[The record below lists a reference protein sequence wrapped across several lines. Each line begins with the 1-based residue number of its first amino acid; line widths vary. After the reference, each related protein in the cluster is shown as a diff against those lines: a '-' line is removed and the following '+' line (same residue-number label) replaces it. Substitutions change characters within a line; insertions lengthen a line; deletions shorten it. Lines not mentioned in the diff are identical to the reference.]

1 MLLRRLTAA
10 LCPSLACLALLAA
23 WGWVDGLEAGA
34 FAAFALKGA
43 LLGLGLAVVLPA
55 AGVGAR
61 TNGLN
66 GWLVAGAALLGLLV
80 GYQALMAAGRLPASP
95 LAAAGGQT
103 VLAECAFAAYLL
115 AVAVGYRRR

>member
-10 LCPSLACLALLAA
+10 LCPPLACLALLAA
-23 WGWVDGLEAGA
+23 WGWVDGLRLGA
-34 FAAFALKGA
+34 FAAFALKGT

-61 TNGLN
+61 TN